1 MFFMKKNIINNI
13 NNFFIAEIGT
23 NHNQKI
29 SIVKKMIKKISQ
41 SGCQC
46 VKYQIYESDEIVNKI
61 IRNFT
66 NSMNKKLRTLQNG
79 APIKIKI
86 EKLTELFIKYVLTNP
101 NQNPTPEQKE
111 EFFKFIDKL
120 LKFWSGSSFYK
131 ENEEYKIQ
139 LNLGLSPT
147 HLPQSHTCFFLI
159 DLPDYTI
166 APEPRLISDI
176 TIGNVLYDKI
186 ENAILNVEGGIGFAG
201 GNKKLRKIRKL

>member
-1 MFFMKKNIINNI
+1 MKMHKNLTKGIPDVIKNYFNKIPMNSIN
-13 NNFFIAEIGT
+13 
-23 NHNQKI
+23 
-29 SIVKKMIKKISQ
+29 SYIVTPTMT
-41 SGCQC
+41 
-46 VKYQIYESDEIVNKI
+46 DEIVNRL

-66 NSMNKKLRTLQNG
+66 NTMNRKNRMLSG
-79 APIKIKI
+79 PIKAKH
-86 EKLTELFIKYVLTNP
+86 EKLTEIFINRILTNP
-101 NQNPTPEQKE
+101 IANPNEDQKE
-111 EFFKFIDKL
+111 VFFKFIDKL